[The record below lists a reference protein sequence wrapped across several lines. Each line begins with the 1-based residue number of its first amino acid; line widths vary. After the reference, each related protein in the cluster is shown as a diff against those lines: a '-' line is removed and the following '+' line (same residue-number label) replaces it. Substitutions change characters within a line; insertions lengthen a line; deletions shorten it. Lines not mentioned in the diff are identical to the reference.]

1 LNFKHNVNSNDV
13 LDKKGNKKIL
23 IDQTIEMKIN
33 QKLQGVNIS
42 TINQKTI
49 HAQYFNNI

>member
-1 LNFKHNVNSNDV
+1 
-13 LDKKGNKKIL
+13 
-23 IDQTIEMKIN
+23 MKIN

-49 HAQYFNNI
+49 HAQYFNNIWKGYCHFKHEFA